1 MDGRI
6 LRLAFLSR
14 LGGVDLKSTDEYKL
28 YKLKV
33 SRRADVALCQ
43 RLSLPFLLLILLRKS
58 SGG

>member
-1 MDGRI
+1 MDGQI
-6 LRLAFLSR
+6 SRLAFLSR
-14 LGGVDLKSTDEYKL
+14 LGGVDLKSTDAYKL

-43 RLSLPFLLLILLRKS
+43 RLSLRFLLLILLRKS